1 MREQSIAIII
11 PARAGSKRIPH
22 KNTIDF
28 LGQPMLAYPIAL
40 AKNLATMTKLP
51 LSIYVSSDAD
61 ETLALASSLG
71 AIPLKREDA
80 LASDTAT
87 TIELMSAVCKGLQNG
102 ELQNGEVKG
111 ANKAGANKG
120 ANTLADA
127 KAGGTGADKAG
138 VGADSAGKLA
148 GRCEKKCADKQTKK
162 QTKKQIDRLDDSD
175 LVICLYPATPL
186 LRPSI
191 LLQAI
196 ELFTKLQS
204 TTIPPDFMLAATAYS
219 HPVQRAFTLEV
230 ESNFIQPISIKEAP
244 NAPESQPQS
253 TPLLSLQTQALATYY
268 HDAGQFY
275 IGLAKSF
282 IKGLP
287 IIGAKTACIILD
299 ELTTQ
304 DIDEPSHLALAAMK
318 YRLMHGLE

>member
-61 ETLALASSLG
+61 ETLTLASSLG

-87 TIELMSAVCKGLQNG
+87 TIELMSAVCKGLQG
-102 ELQNGEVKG
+102 GEVK
-111 ANKAGANKG
+111 GANKG

-127 KAGGTGADKAG
+127 KAGGAGANKAG

-148 GRCEKKCADKQTKK
+148 GRCEKKCADKQ
-162 QTKKQIDRLDDSD
+162 KKQIDRLDDSD

-196 ELFTKLQS
+196 EIFTKLQS